1 MGLAFEIPLAD
12 VVWTIFVFPA
22 LLCPMV
28 AGGDFFR
35 PRENR
40 KHQLLLSGD
49 GNKRYW
55 AQAYLAVLTLSLPGQ
70 ALGYLG
76 FLFATRN
83 PSLGLNPILASMVGA
98 ACGLLVSLLIIQGIR
113 KLVSARL
120 VTQR

>member
-1 MGLAFEIPLAD
+1 MSLAFEIPLAD

-49 GNKRYW
+49 GKKRYW
-55 AQAYLAVLTLSLPGQ
+55 VQAYLAMLTLSVPGQ

-76 FLFATRN
+76 FLFARRN
-83 PSLGLNPILASMVGA
+83 PSIGLNPILAGMVGT
-98 ACGLLVSLLIIQGIR
+98 ACGLIVSLLIVQGIR
-113 KLVSARL
+113 KSVSAKR

>member
-1 MGLAFEIPLAD
+1 MSLAFEIPLAD

-22 LLCPMV
+22 LLSPMV
-28 AGGDFFR
+28 AASDFFL

-49 GNKRYW
+49 GKKRYW
-55 AQAYLAVLTLSLPGQ
+55 VQAYLAMLTLSLPGQ
-70 ALGYLG
+70 TLGYLG
-76 FLFATRN
+76 FLYARRN
-83 PSLGLNPILASMVGA
+83 PSLDLSPILAGVIGG

-113 KLVSARL
+113 KSVSERL